1 MGKQKNPKDSHPWDC
16 GTGWVIGF
24 KQKVSNTKGFCSQQT
39 VQMPFKQHKKTTK
52 ADYSA
57 RYSSIS

>member
-24 KQKVSNTKGFCSQQT
+24 KQKVSNTNVFCTLQKELLFQI
-39 VQMPFKQHKKTTK
+39 F
-52 ADYSA
+52 
-57 RYSSIS
+57 